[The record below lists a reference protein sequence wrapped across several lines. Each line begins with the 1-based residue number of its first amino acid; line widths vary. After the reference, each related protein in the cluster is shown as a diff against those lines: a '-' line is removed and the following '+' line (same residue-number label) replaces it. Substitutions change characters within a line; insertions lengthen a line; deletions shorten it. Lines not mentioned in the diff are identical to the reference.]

1 MKKKMKFEINQDQ
14 PLDEVYSALDDK
26 GYFGVDLD
34 VNYDP
39 KMVIA
44 FGDGEYHCYFE
55 FDERLMNHKYK
66 TTTLAE
72 LKEMK

>member
-1 MKKKMKFEINQDQ
+1 MNFKNMKIEINQDQ
-14 PLDEVYSALDDK
+14 PLDEVYSALIDN
-26 GYFGVDLD
+26 GYKGVDLD

-39 KMVIA
+39 KMVITSS
-44 FGDGEYHCYFE
+44 DGEYHCYFK
-55 FDERLMNHKYK
+55 FDERLVNYK